1 LKTLKVSGKPQFEN
15 DYFITYDQ
23 AVHLTLYYKL
33 ETMTGGSG
41 GPRTRKK
48 SNYIKLPRQHFS
60 WPVFVDTVTRLS
72 KKQYKIPYINIT
84 ETEFTFME
92 TTSPPDNVFTL
103 ELSNELADLFGFDDI
118 PIPIVDLN
126 NRKTHFKL
134 KVEKMPK
141 PVPDSSTVFYT
152 PHAALK
158 NCEIKVDNEVVF
170 KLTPQ
175 YWTINMFKRAIAAL
189 NKTLN
194 ENSKLSGMSIVDGAS
209 QEECTLVLTANKT
222 KKSDAKSYSVDLSDD
237 FRVLFTLDDA
247 PYVLKVDEPL
257 RIPIYFAIAEDDD
270 TPWKTY
276 ESEKLLKNNFY
287 PSIDSLITELNEVV
301 AGLMFDIAKQR
312 QSSTIGFT
320 FFSVSDNVVKFTS
333 KAGFSILLT
342 PGLLK
347 LMHLP
352 SSWLSTSKTGT
363 EKVVVKSYR
372 RNHLYIHLDCLD
384 YHYINNI
391 VSNLIKVVPNSAA
404 LDEKLQ
410 LTFSDPHYYA
420 VAKRYTSNINM
431 YITDSYFDGIL
442 KFDYPIAYTLHFRK
456 CPFI

>member
-1 LKTLKVSGKPQFEN
+1 
-15 DYFITYDQ
+15 
-23 AVHLTLYYKL
+23 
-33 ETMTGGSG
+33 MTGGSG